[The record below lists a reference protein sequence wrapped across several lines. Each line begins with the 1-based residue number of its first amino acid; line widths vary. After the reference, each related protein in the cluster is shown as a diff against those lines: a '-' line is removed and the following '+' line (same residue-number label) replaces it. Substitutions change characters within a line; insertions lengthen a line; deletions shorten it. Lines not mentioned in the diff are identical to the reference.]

1 MIKQWLP
8 PTCQLERLKRILIQ
22 LQRESKLEGNAY
34 NATTTHTT
42 AVCWLPSFRL
52 WTSPLHEQL
61 PISFL
66 RLSDEALRLRSCSF
80 MFRKRGEKKKS
91 QTGGALAGRA
101 AVEHRAICDQQ
112 AQTQSEWFRA
122 HANSCWQLNQ
132 SKLAWCKSNLLSRW
146 SPRQNTDTVPLIII
160 IIMVLLE
167 IILQSTL
174 EALWR
179 LTRFLRT
186 WNNNRTDRKDAEK
199 NQNTEGRGV
208 KLSLSEG
215 GKCNRL

>member
-1 MIKQWLP
+1 M
-8 PTCQLERLKRILIQ
+8 
-22 LQRESKLEGNAY
+22 KLYAWEV
-34 NATTTHTT
+34 
-42 AVCWLPSFRL
+42 AVLCFGS
-52 WTSPLHEQL
+52 
-61 PISFL
+61 
-66 RLSDEALRLRSCSF
+66 A
-80 MFRKRGEKKKS
+80 EKKKS

-101 AVEHRAICDQQ
+101 AVEHHAICDQQ
-112 AQTQSEWFRA
+112 AQMQSEWFRA

-132 SKLAWCKSNLLSRW
+132 SKLAWCESNLLSRW
-146 SPRQNTDTVPLIII
+146 SPRQNTDTVPLIIIII

-208 KLSLSEG
+208 KLCYQREG
-215 GKCNRL
+215 NVTDFNNCVPKGHIERRPEWTLWAIRNLLDISAERQMRII